1 MRRKKEKT
9 SFIIKISLPALLVK
23 YYDKIKIESNLV
35 FKKVKK
41 VTVDSI
47 FMVVY
52 IGIKKG
58 CNFVSYVTV
67 RLLLMRILQG
77 PEM

>member
-1 MRRKKEKT
+1 MRRTKEKT